1 VGTRPSVTAVAL
13 LHNAAMRAR
22 PGLGYA
28 LTALAA
34 TMFALN
40 GPLARELFDEGV
52 SPTHLSEMRSA
63 VAFVL
68 LALGLAVRAPHKLRI
83 ARADV
88 GRMAWLGI
96 AGLALVHASY
106 FLAIDRLK
114 IGVALAIQFTAPV
127 ALLVWLRVVH
137 GRRLAPTLWGSV
149 WLSVLGSFLVVEAYD
164 AGALD
169 ALGVLFAV
177 ASMVTYVI
185 YLVASERAGRRYDA
199 FTIMVWGFGFATLF
213 WLLVRPPWTFP
224 WETFGSPRNLALGL
238 GVAVIGTLAPFL
250 LLVAAL
256 RHLPASRVGVVA
268 TLEPV
273 LGALLAWA
281 LLDEGLGPAQLV
293 GGCLVVTAAL
303 WVQAHPPAPE
313 VEAAPSARRRGPR
326 RASDTPGTARTRRRR
341 RTAAP
346 PVR

>member
-1 VGTRPSVTAVAL
+1 MGRPPTVAAARL

-34 TMFALN
+34 TLFALN

-63 VAFVL
+63 IAFALL
-68 LALGLAVRAPHKLRI
+68 LAALAVRAPHKLRI

-88 GRMAWLGI
+88 PRMAWLGI

-106 FLAIDRLK
+106 FVAIDRLK

-149 WLSVLGSFLVVEAYD
+149 WLSVLGSFLVVEAYHF
-164 AGALD
+164 GALD
-169 ALGVLFAV
+169 ALGVLAAVVSMLTFA
-177 ASMVTYVI
+177 I

-199 FTIMVWGFGFATLF
+199 FTTMVWGFGFATLF
-213 WLLVRPPWTFP
+213 WLIVRPPWTFP
-224 WETFGSPRNLALGL
+224 FDKFDSPRTLALGL
-238 GVAVIGTLAPFL
+238 GVAVLGTLMPFL
-250 LLVAAL
+250 LEVAAL

-273 LGALLAWA
+273 LGALLAWV
-281 LLDEGLGPAQLV
+281 LLDEALGPAQLV
-293 GGCLVVTAAL
+293 GVCLVVAAVL

-313 VEAAPSARRRGPR
+313 VEAAPSERPRGPR
-326 RASDTPGTARTRRRR
+326 RASDEPGTARRRRRR

-346 PVR
+346 PAR

>member
-1 VGTRPSVTAVAL
+1 LDAWPSVTAARL
-13 LHNAAMRAR
+13 LHNAAMRPR

-34 TMFALN
+34 TLFALN
-40 GPLARELFDEGV
+40 GPLARELFDDGV

-63 VAFVL
+63 IAFLLLLVV
-68 LALGLAVRAPHKLRI
+68 LALRSPAKLRI
-83 ARADV
+83 ARADIP
-88 GRMAWLGI
+88 RMAWLGI

-149 WLSVLGSFLVVEAYD
+149 WLSVLGSCLVVEAYN

-169 ALGVLFAV
+169 AVGVLAAI
-177 ASMVTYVI
+177 ASMVTFAI

-199 FTIMVWGFGFATLF
+199 FTTMVWGFGFATLF
-213 WLLVRPPWTFP
+213 WLVVRPPWTFP
-224 WETFGSPRNLALGL
+224 FEKFDSPRDVALGL
-238 GVAVIGTLAPFL
+238 GVAIVGTLMPFL
-250 LLVAAL
+250 LEVAAL

-273 LGALLAWA
+273 LGALLAWV
-281 LLDEGLGPAQLV
+281 LLDEALGPVQLIGV
-293 GGCLVVTAAL
+293 CLVVAAVL
-303 WVQAHPPAPE
+303 WVQAHPPSPE
-313 VEAAPSARRRGPR
+313 VEAAPAPSERRRDR
-326 RASDTPGTARTRRRR
+326 SRLAEQISR
-341 RTAAP
+341 
-346 PVR
+346 

>member
-1 VGTRPSVTAVAL
+1 
-13 LHNAAMRAR
+13 MRAR
-22 PGLGYA
+22 PRLGYA

-34 TMFALN
+34 TLFALN
-40 GPLARELFDEGV
+40 GPMARELFEEGI

-63 VAFVL
+63 IAFAL
-68 LALGLAVRAPHKLRI
+68 LAVGLAVRAPHKLRI

-88 GRMAWLGI
+88 PRMAWLGV

-127 ALLVWLRVVH
+127 ALLVWLRVAH
-137 GRRLAPTLWGSV
+137 GRRLAPTLWGAV
-149 WLSVLGSFLVVEAYD
+149 WLSVLGSFLVVEAYHV
-164 AGALD
+164 GTLD
-169 ALGVLFAV
+169 ALGVLAAV
-177 ASMVTYVI
+177 ASMVTFAI

-213 WLLVRPPWTFP
+213 WLVVRPPWTFP
-224 WETFGSPRNLALGL
+224 WEQFGSARNLALGL

-250 LLVAAL
+250 LEVAAL

-281 LLDEGLGPAQLV
+281 LLDERLGPSQV
-293 GGCLVVTAAL
+293 IGGCLVVAAVL

-313 VEAAPSARRRGPR
+313 VEAAPSERPRGPR
-326 RASDTPGTARTRRRR
+326 RASREPGTARARRRR

-346 PVR
+346 RAR

>member
-1 VGTRPSVTAVAL
+1 VGARPSLTEAAL

-22 PGLGYA
+22 PGFGYA

-40 GPLARELFDEGV
+40 GPIARELFEEGV
-52 SPTHLSEMRSA
+52 SPTHLSELRSA

-68 LALGLAVRAPHKLRI
+68 LALGLAVWAPQRLRI

-88 GRMAWLGI
+88 PRMAWLGI

-169 ALGVLFAV
+169 GLGVLFAV

-199 FTIMVWGFGFATLF
+199 FTIMVWGFGFASLF
-213 WLLVRPPWTFP
+213 WIVVRPPWTFP
-224 WETFGSPRNLALGL
+224 WGEFDSARNLALGL
-238 GVAVIGTLAPFL
+238 GVAVVGTLTPFL

-273 LGALLAWA
+273 LGALLAWV
-281 LLDEGLGPAQLV
+281 LLDERLGPAQIV
-293 GGCLVVTAAL
+293 GGCLVVAAVL

-313 VEAAPSARRRGPR
+313 VEAAPIRAGRRPRGRPLRGAARRPARRR
-326 RASDTPGTARTRRRR
+326 A
-341 RTAAP
+341 
-346 PVR
+346 

>member
-1 VGTRPSVTAVAL
+1 MRP
-13 LHNAAMRAR
+13 R

-34 TMFALN
+34 ALFALN
-40 GPLARELFDEGV
+40 GPLARNLFDDGV

-63 VAFVL
+63 IAWLL
-68 LALGLAVRAPHKLRI
+68 LAGGLAWRAPHKLRI

-88 GRMAWLGI
+88 PRMAWLGI

-137 GRRLAPTLWGSV
+137 GRRLAPSLWGAV
-149 WLSVLGSFLVVEAYD
+149 VLSVLGSFLVVEAYRI
-164 AGALD
+164 GRLD
-169 ALGVLFAV
+169 TVGVLAAI
-177 ASMVTYVI
+177 ASMVTFAI
-185 YLVASERAGRRYDA
+185 YLVASERAGRTYDA
-199 FTIMVWGFGFATLF
+199 STTMVWGFGFATLF

-224 WETFGSPRNLALGL
+224 WGAFDSPENLALGL
-238 GVAVIGTLAPFL
+238 GMAVLGTLAPFL
-250 LLVAAL
+250 LEVAAL
-256 RHLPASRVGVVA
+256 RHLPASRVSVVA

-281 LLDEGLGPAQLV
+281 ILDERLGASQLV
-293 GGCLVVTAAL
+293 GGALVVAAVL
-303 WVQAHPPAPE
+303 WVQAHPPSPE
-313 VEAAPSARRRGPR
+313 VEAAPSSRPRGPR
-326 RASDTPGTARTRRRR
+326 RASDEPPSARTRRTR

-346 PVR
+346 RAR

>member
-1 VGTRPSVTAVAL
+1 VGARPTLTAGAL

-34 TMFALN
+34 TLFALN
-40 GPLARELFDEGV
+40 GPLARNLFDDGV

-63 VAFVL
+63 IAFLL
-68 LALGLAVRAPHKLRI
+68 LAVGLAWRAPHKLRI

-88 GRMAWLGI
+88 PRMAWLGI

-137 GRRLAPTLWGSV
+137 GRRLAPTLWGAV
-149 WLSVLGSFLVVEAYD
+149 VLSVLGSFLVVEAYHV
-164 AGALD
+164 GALD
-169 ALGVLFAV
+169 TVGVLAAV
-177 ASMVTYVI
+177 ASMVTFAI
-185 YLVASERAGRRYDA
+185 YLVASERAGRSYDA
-199 FTIMVWGFGFATLF
+199 FTTMVWGFGFATLF
-213 WLLVRPPWTFP
+213 WLVVRPPWTFP
-224 WETFGSPRNLALGL
+224 WSTFGSLENLALGL
-238 GVAVIGTLAPFL
+238 AVAVLGTLAPFL
-250 LLVAAL
+250 LEVAAL

-281 LLDEGLGPAQLV
+281 LLDEGLGPSQV
-293 GGCLVVTAAL
+293 IGGCLVVAAVL

-313 VEAAPSARRRGPR
+313 VEAAPSAGPRWPR
-326 RASDTPGTARTRRRR
+326 RASDEPGTARGRRLR

-346 PVR
+346 RAR